1 MDRFEAE
8 QNNAAFNELRGFWEN
23 GTDPLQALNYLRTKY
38 SDSALQYA
46 AGELAFHRPRN
57 DAYRVGDSFPE
68 LENFQFRTPRAPE
81 VSPVAQDM
89 GAQVANRAYAFTHQP
104 QAAAPATLSDD
115 AIVNGIIQGKYGN
128 GDARKQALAALGLS
142 AEDIER
148 IRGLVNARMYAAQAR
163 PARTNAPQSH
173 LVRQRQLYQGMPM
186 NGKWPR

>member
-46 AGELAFHRPRN
+46 AGELAFYRPRN

-68 LENFQFRTPRAPE
+68 LENYQFSTPRAPQ

-115 AIVNGIIQGKYGN
+115 AIVSGILKNQYGTGN
-128 GDARKQALAALGLS
+128 DRIRALTALGLS
-142 AEDIER
+142 MDDIKR
-148 IRGLVNARMYAAQAR
+148 IQGLVNARMYAAQAR
-163 PARTNAPQSH
+163 PARTNAPQSRP
-173 LVRQRQLYQGMPM
+173 VRQRQTYQGMPM